1 MEDKLTIDQFAEK
14 IKTKYP
20 AYKDMDNGELTQK
33 IIDKYPVYKDQVD
46 FEKKNQNE
54 TLDSSLEETSMD
66 VTKESGDGIQESS
79 SKDEPISQDVAQDE
93 GLLDRVKNYFW
104 DSVNEYEAGVKERSS
119 DRSNYKSSFSNMTDD
134 ERGKASLSTLMT
146 DALYNTVTNTIP
158 AELQSTLQ
166 AAPLASELGRLNDGI
181 ARAKEKKED
190 TVTVLKN
197 KQYVKYSLE
206 EAYKKRTEIHKNL
219 NESIVGIQEKRDDSE
234 EMSLPSDGSYS
245 EMFTAQGLSNLVA
258 TQVPRLGAS
267 VVLPVFGSFAQI
279 FGDTYTENVTAI
291 AAKENGVDE
300 RNVTPK
306 MIVDQIDSG
315 NDGRAVSIAAS
326 GIGASLDMIGIG
338 AMTNKIKAPLVGF
351 IRQHVKKGLQKGG
364 KAGAKKAISV
374 ASDLLTGANVLKGSA
389 IEGGTETAQSVVQQ
403 VSKGIALDKTLKESF
418 NSVDWHSSFKEGLAG
433 AIMGGPVSGVTG
445 RLKLTSQDV
454 EAMIANY
461 DVGGL
466 TQFTEDGFIDW
477 NTIPQRTK
485 DKVKFLEKVKG
496 EKIPYDLNEKE
507 LTKSKNEKYV
517 EEKLGIKPKV
527 EVDVKKDVDV
537 EEESK
542 QQSNENDPT
551 TVPSMDEGAESNV
564 NQVDAEARPRAEE
577 STDQQGERISEAVD
591 KPNVYSKDGKKG
603 AITIDGQTVVL
614 ETRDEIIELGNIDEI
629 ADKEISELGLE
640 KESTESIIVDDDYSV
655 TIDEDKYNNRFSDP
669 SQSINYNEDGEV
681 VSVNLETEKG
691 QKRTIRGQRAEE
703 IAYQYKQKEFE
714 NEATDEQIERADN
727 EAREIAES
735 ESQPTE
741 TNTEAKVESTSE
753 PLVKEVDKTPLTNDK
768 LLEGESIIDSK
779 KDKKGRTYTYTS
791 KKSEK
796 DGVKTTKFSFNRDDK
811 ASDSRSVSG
820 VSPELAFNNEF
831 EVREEDQ
838 LEGMS
843 VSQVFEIR
851 EGESSIGATVRFT
864 DDVGNSIDGE
874 VVLEKTEGQG
884 SVEIESNETPVTID
898 NKKETATAQKQESK
912 SVTNR
917 IARARE
923 TTKKLRQKYKDI
935 KDYKKNLIDSVY
947 GRLKDKELNNLSN
960 FFHKSVMKR
969 LNNASTFESVDRIL
983 NKAFHDIAANE
994 IKRAD
999 AVISDIVKK
1008 SKKNV
1013 KTENGRR
1020 KGNRVDNLTRK
1031 IFDRLRSFIDS
1042 KESYESLNTKNDK
1055 NMSDLNGK
1063 SELEMEDAIAEGIS
1077 RQLLMKLSKAEEA
1090 IRDAKEI
1097 TADLKDKKKY
1107 SESQR
1112 SDYNN
1117 RTLSLE
1123 QALRLKESVIDDMMK
1138 IIDGGKSNLKEEVAK
1153 EAYRLKD
1160 IVENAIADTDHEGSM
1175 PEKDV
1180 KDKKAER
1187 NAFQKAFYAAIS
1199 GFNRIARN
1207 PVLSSFEFMT
1217 KVISNNSEIDNGY
1230 LRQKFYVGEE
1240 GYAKAL
1246 ENKRAESLENKERFI
1261 EKLVEIFNI
1270 KNSNKARSEWMAKSN
1285 KMDKNSG
1292 VVTIEDGQP
1301 VNQNLSKSQALT
1313 VYLYSK
1319 MNGIKGNLEAAG
1331 YTPESI
1337 KQVEEFLGEDY
1348 IALGDYMASTLE
1360 EKYKGYNEVYREIY
1374 RTEMEKVDNYFPVE
1388 YQKEDI
1394 KTSVDV
1400 GSGNNQKASSTPGS
1414 SISRVANNNKINDRN
1429 SAVDL
1434 FDKHLEEISHFK
1446 HTARVNK
1453 DINAILSN
1461 TKFIQNVKTLTE
1473 NGEMLDMLI
1482 NATESISLPRNK
1494 QTVDTDQTGRIA
1506 YAIQKGVQLSYV
1518 GLKLWTAA
1526 KQTIS
1531 AIAVLAEADNVRFG
1545 LGAKK
1550 RYIPYL
1556 SEAFGMG
1563 KMVGRMAKGIP
1574 MMYKSHK
1581 FMYENSVAYKERIDS
1596 RDAGSE
1602 SIRRVF
1608 EDTDIKYLDAAR
1620 AKAARITLLPNT
1632 IVDAMTI
1639 AWSGK
1644 ALYDQNLA
1652 KYKGEGVK
1660 NAEKKA
1666 LKDFELYF
1674 QLSQQSSN
1682 PELLSSVQRDKGWA
1696 GSLAAFKN
1704 SQFAYFRKVSG
1715 SVYSLTNSYINE
1727 KARLKKLGH
1736 KNAGKKAMKKVLTS
1750 EEDIKNM
1757 KQFFVFGYALPM
1769 AWQYVLS
1776 GLPGILTKYDDEEDD
1791 YDMMAA
1797 AALGPVDGLYLAKDV
1812 MKFGLDT
1819 SVGGKKFKY
1828 QPSILVQEI
1837 NEMVNDY
1844 AQAEGLDETPLLAVK
1859 YAVKFYGGVD
1869 LDGSMKIYEAI
1880 EDIIKKD
1887 GNASYENILKLMNAP
1902 KSVVGEEEESSLEF
1916 GDDNIEFSEGGFADD
1931 DQEFSDN

>member
-1 MEDKLTIDQFAEK
+1 
-14 IKTKYP
+14 
-20 AYKDMDNGELTQK
+20 
-33 IIDKYPVYKDQVD
+33 
-46 FEKKNQNE
+46 
-54 TLDSSLEETSMD
+54 
-66 VTKESGDGIQESS
+66 
-79 SKDEPISQDVAQDE
+79 
-93 GLLDRVKNYFW
+93 
-104 DSVNEYEAGVKERSS
+104 
-119 DRSNYKSSFSNMTDD
+119 
-134 ERGKASLSTLMT
+134 
-146 DALYNTVTNTIP
+146 
-158 AELQSTLQ
+158 
-166 AAPLASELGRLNDGI
+166 
-181 ARAKEKKED
+181 
-190 TVTVLKN
+190 
-197 KQYVKYSLE
+197 
-206 EAYKKRTEIHKNL
+206 
-219 NESIVGIQEKRDDSE
+219 
-234 EMSLPSDGSYS
+234 
-245 EMFTAQGLSNLVA
+245 
-258 TQVPRLGAS
+258 
-267 VVLPVFGSFAQI
+267 
-279 FGDTYTENVTAI
+279 
-291 AAKENGVDE
+291 
-300 RNVTPK
+300 
-306 MIVDQIDSG
+306 
-315 NDGRAVSIAAS
+315 
-326 GIGASLDMIGIG
+326 
-338 AMTNKIKAPLVGF
+338 
-351 IRQHVKKGLQKGG
+351 
-364 KAGAKKAISV
+364 
-374 ASDLLTGANVLKGSA
+374 
-389 IEGGTETAQSVVQQ
+389 
-403 VSKGIALDKTLKESF
+403 
-418 NSVDWHSSFKEGLAG
+418 
-433 AIMGGPVSGVTG
+433 
-445 RLKLTSQDV
+445 
-454 EAMIANY
+454 
-461 DVGGL
+461 
-466 TQFTEDGFIDW
+466 
-477 NTIPQRTK
+477 
-485 DKVKFLEKVKG
+485 
-496 EKIPYDLNEKE
+496 
-507 LTKSKNEKYV
+507 
-517 EEKLGIKPKV
+517 
-527 EVDVKKDVDV
+527 
-537 EEESK
+537 
-542 QQSNENDPT
+542 
-551 TVPSMDEGAESNV
+551 
-564 NQVDAEARPRAEE
+564 
-577 STDQQGERISEAVD
+577 
-591 KPNVYSKDGKKG
+591 
-603 AITIDGQTVVL
+603 
-614 ETRDEIIELGNIDEI
+614 
-629 ADKEISELGLE
+629 
-640 KESTESIIVDDDYSV
+640 
-655 TIDEDKYNNRFSDP
+655 
-669 SQSINYNEDGEV
+669 
-681 VSVNLETEKG
+681 
-691 QKRTIRGQRAEE
+691 
-703 IAYQYKQKEFE
+703 
-714 NEATDEQIERADN
+714 
-727 EAREIAES
+727 
-735 ESQPTE
+735 
-741 TNTEAKVESTSE
+741 
-753 PLVKEVDKTPLTNDK
+753 
-768 LLEGESIIDSK
+768 
-779 KDKKGRTYTYTS
+779 
-791 KKSEK
+791 
-796 DGVKTTKFSFNRDDK
+796 
-811 ASDSRSVSG
+811 
-820 VSPELAFNNEF
+820 
-831 EVREEDQ
+831 
-838 LEGMS
+838 
-843 VSQVFEIR
+843 
-851 EGESSIGATVRFT
+851 
-864 DDVGNSIDGE
+864 
-874 VVLEKTEGQG
+874 
-884 SVEIESNETPVTID
+884 
-898 NKKETATAQKQESK
+898 
-912 SVTNR
+912 
-917 IARARE
+917 
-923 TTKKLRQKYKDI
+923 
-935 KDYKKNLIDSVY
+935 
-947 GRLKDKELNNLSN
+947 
-960 FFHKSVMKR
+960 MKR

-1090 IRDAKEI
+1090 IRDAKEL

-1400 GSGNNQKASSTPGS
+1400 GVKDNQKASSTPGS

-1473 NGEMLDMLI
+1473 NGEMLEMLV
-1482 NATESISLPRNK
+1482 NATKSISLPRNK

-1880 EDIIKKD
+1880 EDIINKN

-1916 GDDNIEFSEGGFADD
+1916 GDDNIEFSEGGFGDD

>member
-46 FEKKNQNE
+46 FEKKNQDE

-79 SKDEPISQDVAQDE
+79 SKDEPIAQDVAQDE
-93 GLLDRVKNYFW
+93 GVLDRVKNYFLN
-104 DSVNEYEAGVKERSS
+104 SVNEYEAGVKERSS

-146 DALYNTVTNTIP
+146 DALYNTVTNVLPSEIQTTVEFSP
-158 AELQSTLQ
+158 LSDELDRIN
-166 AAPLASELGRLNDGI
+166 EGI
-181 ARAKEKKED
+181 AKAKKNNED
-190 TVTVLKN
+190 SVTIESAPPVIGLTGPNTNLKN
-197 KQYVKYSLE
+197 EPSKKYSLE
-206 EAYKKRTEIHKNL
+206 DAYKKRTEIQKKA
-219 NESIVGIQEKRDDSE
+219 NESYVSIKKKLNDSE
-234 EMSLPSDGSYS
+234 EMSLASDGSYS
-245 EMFTAQGLSNLVA
+245 EMFTAQGLINLVA
-258 TQVPRLGAS
+258 TQAPRLGVS
-267 VVLPVFGSFAQI
+267 VVAPVIGSYAQI
-279 FGDTYTENVTAI
+279 YGNTYIDNLTAI

-306 MIVDQIDSG
+306 MIVDQIDTG
-315 NDGRAVSIAAS
+315 NDGKEVSMIAS
-326 GIGASLDMIGIG
+326 GIGASLDMIGLG
-338 AMTNKIKAPLVGF
+338 AMTNRIKAPLVGF

-389 IEGGTETAQSVVQQ
+389 IEGGTETAQSVIQQ
-403 VSKGIALDKTLKESF
+403 VSKGLALDKTLKESF
-418 NSVDWHSSFKEGLAG
+418 NSVDWHSSFKEGIAG

-496 EKIPYDLNEKE
+496 EKIPYDLNEEE

-537 EEESK
+537 EEQVEKETPKEIVSLKDDEDIVFSVENIEDVPPEYRDRVKESSNITTTTREMVFGLPIGEKKVESK
-542 QQSNENDPT
+542 TNLYYTLSGKEVKDQYKQQLDEQT
-551 TVPSMDEGAESNV
+551 TADSQGVPSMDEGAESNV
-564 NQVDAEARPRAEE
+564 NQVDAEARPRAKE
-577 STDQQGERISEAVD
+577 STDQQGEVVVKSTKGQLNVD
-591 KPNVYSKDGKKG
+591 EGGKAELTTEDG
-603 AITIDGQTVVL
+603 
-614 ETRDEIIELGNIDEI
+614 RIIELGNVEDGKTLEEVGLSFDQATVEPKGGTLYNVNGQEVRLREGEQFKNSKKGRSVTVYDNKNKPVKITGNQAEELEYFSKLNDGKGVDQTQDTNSEVFSESGTK
-629 ADKEISELGLE
+629 KERITPPTTL
-640 KESTESIIVDDDYSV
+640 KEAAESIYNTYSIVD
-655 TIDEDKYNNRFSDP
+655 P
-669 SQSINYNEDGEV
+669 
-681 VSVNLETEKG
+681 
-691 QKRTIRGQRAEE
+691 
-703 IAYQYKQKEFE
+703 
-714 NEATDEQIERADN
+714 
-727 EAREIAES
+727 
-735 ESQPTE
+735 E
-741 TNTEAKVESTSE
+741 TNTSVAQGSQNIVNENTQEVTSE
-753 PLVKEVDKTPLTNDK
+753 
-768 LLEGESIIDSK
+768 
-779 KDKKGRTYTYTS
+779 
-791 KKSEK
+791 
-796 DGVKTTKFSFNRDDK
+796 
-811 ASDSRSVSG
+811 
-820 VSPELAFNNEF
+820 
-831 EVREEDQ
+831 
-838 LEGMS
+838 
-843 VSQVFEIR
+843 
-851 EGESSIGATVRFT
+851 
-864 DDVGNSIDGE
+864 
-874 VVLEKTEGQG
+874 TEGQG

-1090 IRDAKEI
+1090 IRDAKEL

-1285 KMDKNSG
+1285 EMDKNSG
-1292 VVTIEDGQP
+1292 VVTIEEGQP
-1301 VNQNLSKSQALT
+1301 VNQYLSKAQALT

-1400 GSGNNQKASSTPGS
+1400 GVKDNQKASSTPGS

-1473 NGEMLDMLI
+1473 NGEMLEMLV
-1482 NATESISLPRNK
+1482 NATKSISLPKNK

-1715 SVYSLTNSYINE
+1715 SVYSLTNSYTNE
-1727 KARLKKLGH
+1727 KARLKKLGY
-1736 KNAGKKAMKKVLTS
+1736 KDAGKKAMKKVLTS

-1880 EDIIKKD
+1880 EDIINKN

-1902 KSVVGEEEESSLEF
+1902 KSVVGEEEEESSLEF
-1916 GDDNIEFSEGGFADD
+1916 MDDNRDFSEGEFMDD
-1931 DQEFSDN
+1931 NREFSDN